1 MASKKQSPSLA
12 VLQKAYKLMCTA
24 KAMTDIYEKN
34 KDITS
39 KYVHATS
46 RGHEAVQ
53 IAMGIQLRPEDWV
66 SPYYR
71 DDALLLGIGM
81 TPYELMLQL
90 MAKKDDPFSVVRSYY
105 SHPSLRRDD
114 MPKILH
120 QSSATGMQAIPTTG
134 VAMGV
139 QYLEKQRL
147 ADNSKSPIIV
157 CSMGDGSITEGE
169 VSEAFHMAALK
180 QFPILYLIQDNGWD
194 ISASGTEIR
203 SNDIIDYVKGF
214 GGIEIVEIEGDKFIQ
229 SYSSIQMVIN
239 TMREER
245 RPFVVHAEV
254 PLLNHHTSGVR
265 MEWYRDDLPEH
276 EKKDPLPILKSQ
288 LKKNGITLSQIKK
301 IKLQAVNNVEI
312 DYKKSLRASDPLPE
326 ELLEN
331 VFHPTKIT
339 EEKGEREPKNG
350 SPAIMVDCAM
360 LA

>member
-1 MASKKQSPSLA
+1 
-12 VLQKAYKLMCTA
+12 
-24 KAMTDIYEKN
+24 
-34 KDITS
+34 
-39 KYVHATS
+39 
-46 RGHEAVQ
+46 
-53 IAMGIQLRPEDWV
+53 
-66 SPYYR
+66 
-71 DDALLLGIGM
+71 
-81 TPYELMLQL
+81 
-90 MAKKDDPFSVVRSYY
+90 
-105 SHPSLRRDD
+105 
-114 MPKILH
+114 
-120 QSSATGMQAIPTTG
+120 
-134 VAMGV
+134 
-139 QYLEKQRL
+139 
-147 ADNSKSPIIV
+147 
-157 CSMGDGSITEGE
+157 MGDGSITEGE

-350 SPAIMVDCAM
+350 SPAIDGRLCHVSIKRNSGRS
-360 LA
+360 